1 MDGELNMAY
10 FLRLI
15 LPLGPDDIYLKAPT
29 VAFGIHDRT
38 MLNLTEPCSEYPFF
52 SLSAPSMSSKTDEM
66 YSLSARGLSFM
77 GCLSGS
83 APDLPAPQ
91 AEVLLLHHRHHTTI
105 ALPVDHDHAPHH
117 NDERENGN

>member
-1 MDGELNMAY
+1 MVCGGRRHSSSHRKEYRSLVIGQAY
-10 FLRLI
+10 SGRTGRTSGLPSVGVELI

-77 GCLSGS
+77 GC
-83 APDLPAPQ
+83 
-91 AEVLLLHHRHHTTI
+91 
-105 ALPVDHDHAPHH
+105 
-117 NDERENGN
+117 